1 MGLISGCFEKKSLS
15 VGIKSFESS
24 DLRSIRNLGKTT
36 EITKWFRV
44 RKKSEK
50 KLICRDREDT
60 LDDQSPQKS
69 M

>member
-1 MGLISGCFEKKSLS
+1 MINGCLEKKSLS
-15 VGIKSFESS
+15 VVIKSFESS

-36 EITKWFRV
+36 EITKWLRV

-60 LDDQSPQKS
+60 LDNQNPQKS
-69 M
+69 I